1 MSQLLSYTDEIKRV
15 VTIAQAIAREFG
27 NAQFSGAHLLRALLH
42 KDAGLIN
49 FLASIGKDM
58 LYMEEWA
65 DVRIESLPKSG
76 RLDAVIRGDEKVSKL
91 FEEAEDLRMK
101 MGKEEI
107 DPLCLLA
114 ALCTPG
120 LAFAYDELKTFPLST
135 NEIIKSYAEN
145 AQVDKAVKV
154 KDRPHQAAD
163 TTPTGAQ
170 AINAYCIDKTA
181 RAREGRMDPILGRD
195 RETRMIAEILGRRSK
210 PNVIITGEPGVG
222 KTALIDGFALN
233 IAAGNVPENLRN
245 AQLFELDFGALI
257 AGASYKGE
265 VEDRLKNLIREV
277 KQFPRAIVFVDE
289 IHLLLDK
296 NAGAT
301 GAAQLLKPELA
312 RGEFTLI
319 GATTR
324 DEYRKFI
331 EPDEAFSRRF
341 EVVQVDEPSV
351 DLATRMVAM
360 VTPYYEKHHGLVV
373 ESDVLP
379 EAVRLA
385 KRYNKDRRLPDSAI
399 DLIDRTMAAVRMMSE
414 TSRVEVEALKAQ
426 LDTLLRNEG
435 ELNETDWLKEM
446 NWFRTEITQKVS
458 PLLLVQL
465 DEQHTASEAITDPV
479 ELGDILRVF
488 LDALLEKAGQI
499 KNNVTKID
507 VLSAVAHKTGIP
519 LGKVKSQEKERLLN
533 MDEWLKRRV
542 VGQDQALKAV
552 AEAILEARSGL
563 NKAGQPIGSF
573 FLLGPTGTGKTEL
586 AKSLAEFL
594 FTDESS
600 LIRFDMSEFKEE
612 HSAALLYGAPP
623 GYVGYEEG
631 GMLVNKI
638 RQQPYSVVLFDEIE
652 KAHPSVF
659 DLFLQ
664 ILDEGRLH
672 DRLGRD
678 GDFSNSVILFTS
690 NIGSEHILNRF
701 AEGSLPP
708 SQELLEIMQ
717 KFFRPEFLARIT
729 EIVPFAPI
737 TEENVVRIF
746 DIHLKSLL
754 SALDKQGIELR
765 IDDDARVHL
774 AKSGFNPRYGARP
787 ITGVIRMQLRRP
799 LSRKIISGEI
809 GKGSRVGLG
818 LNPDTSELI
827 WRLEQ

>member
-1 MSQLLSYTDEIKRV
+1 MTQFLSYTDEIKRV
-15 VTIAQAIAREFG
+15 VSIAQAMAREY
-27 NAQFSGAHLLRALLH
+27 NNVQFSGAHLLRALLH

-49 FLASIGKDM
+49 FIAGLGKDM

-65 DVRIESLPKSG
+65 DVRIEGLPKSG
-76 RLDAVIRGDEKVSKL
+76 RLDAVIRGDEKVSRL

-101 MGKEEI
+101 MGKDDI
-107 DPLCLLA
+107 DSLCLLA

-120 LAFAYDELKTFPLST
+120 LAFAYDELKTFPLSA
-135 NEIIKSYAEN
+135 NEIMKAQSEN
-145 AQVDKAVKV
+145 TEVDKAVKV
-154 KDRPHQAAD
+154 KERSQQ
-163 TTPTGAQ
+163 TMTETNGAQ

-181 RAREGRMDPILGRD
+181 RAREGLMDPILGRD

-233 IAAGNVPENLRN
+233 IVSGNVPENLRN

-277 KQFPRAIVFVDE
+277 KQFPRAIVFIDE
-289 IHLLLDK
+289 MHLLLDK

-312 RGEFTLI
+312 RGEFTLV

-351 DLATRMVAM
+351 ELATRMVAM
-360 VTPYYEKHHGLVV
+360 VAPFYEKHHGLNV
-373 ESDVLP
+373 EPDVLP

-414 TSRVEVEALKAQ
+414 TSKVEVEALLTQ
-426 LDTLLRNEG
+426 LDVLLANE
-435 ELNETDWLKEM
+435 EKQSEADLLKEM
-446 NWFRTEITQKVS
+446 NWFRSEINQKVS

-465 DEQHTASEAITDPV
+465 DEQHPSSEDV
-479 ELGDILRVF
+479 VDSEELGTQLRTF
-488 LDALLEKAGQI
+488 LLALLEKTDQI
-499 KNNVTKID
+499 KNTVTKMD

-708 SQELLEIMQ
+708 SQELMEIMQ

-737 TEENVVRIF
+737 TEENVVQIF
-746 DIHLKSLL
+746 NIHLKSLL
-754 SALDKQGIELR
+754 SALEKQGIELQ
-765 IDDDARVHL
+765 IDDDARSHL

-818 LNPDTSELI
+818 IDPTNGELS
-827 WRLEQ
+827 WRIT